1 MLCVGSEKALVIAGN
16 ATLTEKSR
24 GLWVGS
30 HKSNFFSLN
39 HNCCEQHHISHSAGF
54 LSLRHTR
61 AMQNDEGQSSQSIHH
76 IVYCSQAA
84 QHMDKEALE
93 KIIATAKR
101 HNPRFGITGLLV
113 FGSGIFFQW
122 LEGPRDNV
130 TSLFKM
136 ISADTR
142 HFDVVL
148 LTKED
153 EFRER
158 LFPNWDMELVAAE
171 DISAVL
177 EDAMHEASDPK
188 QKSTL
193 SQMLQELHKNSLVK

>member
-1 MLCVGSEKALVIAGN
+1 
-16 ATLTEKSR
+16 
-24 GLWVGS
+24 
-30 HKSNFFSLN
+30 
-39 HNCCEQHHISHSAGF
+39 
-54 LSLRHTR
+54 
-61 AMQNDEGQSSQSIHH
+61 MQNDEGQQSTQSIHH
-76 IVYCSQAA
+76 IVYCSQAV

-93 KIIATAKR
+93 KIINTAR
-101 HNPRFGITGLLV
+101 HHNPRFGITGLLV

-122 LEGPRDNV
+122 LEGPKDNL
-130 TSLFKM
+130 TSLYKI
-136 ISADTR
+136 ISADPR
-142 HFDVVL
+142 HTNVVL

-188 QKSTL
+188 QKNTL
-193 SQMLQELHKNSLVK
+193 ANMLQELYKSALVK

>member
-1 MLCVGSEKALVIAGN
+1 
-16 ATLTEKSR
+16 
-24 GLWVGS
+24 
-30 HKSNFFSLN
+30 
-39 HNCCEQHHISHSAGF
+39 
-54 LSLRHTR
+54 
-61 AMQNDEGQSSQSIHH
+61 MQNDEGQSSQSIHH

-84 QHMDKEALE
+84 QHMDQEALE
-93 KIIATAKR
+93 KIITSAR
-101 HNPRFGITGLLV
+101 HHNPRYGITGLLV

-122 LEGPRDNV
+122 LEAPRDNV
-130 TSLFKM
+130 TSLFKI
-136 ISADTR
+136 ISADPR
-142 HFDVVL
+142 HSDVVL

-188 QKSTL
+188 QKNTL
-193 SQMLQELHKNSLVK
+193 SNMLKELNKSPLGK

>member
-1 MLCVGSEKALVIAGN
+1 
-16 ATLTEKSR
+16 
-24 GLWVGS
+24 
-30 HKSNFFSLN
+30 
-39 HNCCEQHHISHSAGF
+39 
-54 LSLRHTR
+54 
-61 AMQNDEGQSSQSIHH
+61 MQNDEGQSGQSIHN

-84 QHMDKEALE
+84 QHMDKEGLE
-93 KIIATAKR
+93 KIIATAKH
-101 HNPRFGITGLLV
+101 HNPIFGITGLLV

-130 TSLFKM
+130 TSLFEI
-136 ISADTR
+136 ISADPR
-142 HFDVVL
+142 HSNVVL

-193 SQMLQELHKNSLVK
+193 FKMLQELNKSSLGK

>member
-1 MLCVGSEKALVIAGN
+1 
-16 ATLTEKSR
+16 
-24 GLWVGS
+24 
-30 HKSNFFSLN
+30 
-39 HNCCEQHHISHSAGF
+39 
-54 LSLRHTR
+54 
-61 AMQNDEGQSSQSIHH
+61 MQNDEGQSGQSIHN

-84 QHMDKEALE
+84 QHMDKEGLE
-93 KIIATAKR
+93 KIIATAKH
-101 HNPRFGITGLLV
+101 HNPIFGITGLLV

-130 TSLFKM
+130 TSLLKL
-136 ISADTR
+136 ISADPR
-142 HFDVVL
+142 HSNVVL

-188 QKSTL
+188 QKNTL
-193 SQMLQELHKNSLVK
+193 SNMLLELNKMALGNHDKHDK

>member
-1 MLCVGSEKALVIAGN
+1 
-16 ATLTEKSR
+16 
-24 GLWVGS
+24 
-30 HKSNFFSLN
+30 
-39 HNCCEQHHISHSAGF
+39 
-54 LSLRHTR
+54 
-61 AMQNDEGQSSQSIHH
+61 MQNDEGQSGQSIHN

-84 QHMDKEALE
+84 QHMDKEGLE
-93 KIIATAKR
+93 KIIATAKH
-101 HNPRFGITGLLV
+101 HNPIFGITGLLV

-130 TSLFKM
+130 TSLFEI
-136 ISADTR
+136 ISADPR
-142 HFDVVL
+142 HSNVVL

-188 QKSTL
+188 QKNTL
-193 SQMLQELHKNSLVK
+193 SSMLEQLNKSQLGK

>member
-1 MLCVGSEKALVIAGN
+1 
-16 ATLTEKSR
+16 
-24 GLWVGS
+24 
-30 HKSNFFSLN
+30 
-39 HNCCEQHHISHSAGF
+39 
-54 LSLRHTR
+54 
-61 AMQNDEGQSSQSIHH
+61 
-76 IVYCSQAA
+76 
-84 QHMDKEALE
+84 MDKEALE
-93 KIIATAKR
+93 KIIATAKH
-101 HNPRFGITGLLV
+101 HNPRLGITGLLV

-122 LEGPRDNV
+122 LEGPKDNV
-130 TSLFKM
+130 TSLYKM
-136 ISADTR
+136 ISADSR
-142 HFDVVL
+142 HSDVVL

-193 SQMLQELHKNSLVK
+193 SNMLEELNKGPLGK

>member
-1 MLCVGSEKALVIAGN
+1 
-16 ATLTEKSR
+16 
-24 GLWVGS
+24 
-30 HKSNFFSLN
+30 
-39 HNCCEQHHISHSAGF
+39 
-54 LSLRHTR
+54 
-61 AMQNDEGQSSQSIHH
+61 MQNDEGQTSQSIHH

-84 QHMDKEALE
+84 RHMDKEALE
-93 KIIATAKR
+93 KIISTAKY

-130 TSLFKM
+130 TSLFKI
-136 ISADTR
+136 ISADSR
-142 HFDVVL
+142 HSDVVL
-148 LTKED
+148 ITKED

-158 LFPNWDMELVAAE
+158 LFPNWDMELVEAE

-188 QKSTL
+188 HKKTL
-193 SQMLQELHKNSLVK
+193 SNMLQELNKRSLGN

>member
-1 MLCVGSEKALVIAGN
+1 
-16 ATLTEKSR
+16 
-24 GLWVGS
+24 
-30 HKSNFFSLN
+30 
-39 HNCCEQHHISHSAGF
+39 
-54 LSLRHTR
+54 
-61 AMQNDEGQSSQSIHH
+61 MQNDEGQSSELIHH

-84 QHMDKEALE
+84 QCMDKEALE

-122 LEGPRDNV
+122 LEGPKDNV
-130 TSLFKM
+130 TNLLK
-136 ISADTR
+136 IICADPR
-142 HFDVVL
+142 HSDVVL

-158 LFPNWDMELVAAE
+158 LFPNWDMELVDAE
-171 DISAVL
+171 DISTVL

-188 QKSTL
+188 QKNTL
-193 SQMLQELHKNSLVK
+193 SSMLEQLNKSQLGK

>member
-1 MLCVGSEKALVIAGN
+1 
-16 ATLTEKSR
+16 
-24 GLWVGS
+24 
-30 HKSNFFSLN
+30 
-39 HNCCEQHHISHSAGF
+39 
-54 LSLRHTR
+54 
-61 AMQNDEGQSSQSIHH
+61 MQNDEGQSSQSIHH

-84 QHMDKEALE
+84 QHMDAEALE

-136 ISADTR
+136 ISADPR
-142 HFDVVL
+142 HSDVVL

-158 LFPNWDMELVAAE
+158 LFPTWDMELVAAE

-177 EDAMHEASDPK
+177 EDAMHEIQSK
-188 QKSTL
+188 KVLCLRCCRNFTRTRL
-193 SQMLQELHKNSLVK
+193 

>member
-1 MLCVGSEKALVIAGN
+1 
-16 ATLTEKSR
+16 
-24 GLWVGS
+24 
-30 HKSNFFSLN
+30 
-39 HNCCEQHHISHSAGF
+39 
-54 LSLRHTR
+54 
-61 AMQNDEGQSSQSIHH
+61 MQNDEGQSTQSIHY
-76 IVYCSQAA
+76 IVYCSKAL
-84 QHMDKEALE
+84 QHMDDEALE
-93 KIIATAKR
+93 KIIATAKH
-101 HNPRFGITGLLV
+101 HNPRLGITGLLV

-122 LEGPRDNV
+122 LEGPKDNV
-130 TSLFKM
+130 TSLYKM
-136 ISADTR
+136 ISADSR
-142 HFDVVL
+142 HSDVVL

-193 SQMLQELHKNSLVK
+193 FNMLQELNKGPLGK